1 MRVNKFIKYMFI
13 ILALL
18 LVWWGIVVL
27 FKVPSYIMPTPLYFL
42 NYLFDYIIYGEMI
55 HHIMTTLYEVLA
67 GTALGIVLGMVIGY
81 LVAKSQVINH
91 LLMPLILIFQ
101 ISPKIS
107 IAPLFI
113 LWFGLGLTSK
123 IVLVVLVVSF
133 PIIVNESNALKS
145 INKDYIYLMRIL
157 KANRL
162 QFFLKLELPFALSAV
177 LSGIKVSVTQ
187 AMTGAVIGEM
197 MGAKSGLG
205 YLLTYGSEMF
215 DINIILSSVIVLS
228 IIGMILYSLFD
239 QIEKKTLYWR

>member
-1 MRVNKFIKYMFI
+1 MRVNKFIKYVFI
-13 ILALL
+13 ILFLL

-27 FKVPSYIMPTPLYFL
+27 FDVPSYIMPTPLYLL
-42 NYLFDYIIYGEMI
+42 NYLFDYLFYGEMI
-55 HHIMTTLYEVLA
+55 PHIMTTLYEVLA
-67 GTALGIVLGMVIGY
+67 GTALGIILGMVIGY
-81 LVAKSQVINH
+81 LVAKSQVINN

-123 IVLVVLVVSF
+123 IVLVILVVSF

-145 INKDYIYLMRIL
+145 INKDYIYLMKIL

-162 QFFLKLELPFALSAV
+162 QFFVKLELPFALSAV

-228 IIGMILYSLFD
+228 IIGMVLYSLFD
-239 QIEKKTLYWR
+239 QIEKKLLYWR